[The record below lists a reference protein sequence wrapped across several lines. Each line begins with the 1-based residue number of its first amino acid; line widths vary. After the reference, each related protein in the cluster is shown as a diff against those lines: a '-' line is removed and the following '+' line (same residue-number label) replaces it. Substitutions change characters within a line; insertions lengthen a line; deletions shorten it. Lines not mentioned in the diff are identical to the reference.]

1 MTVILSSSKS
11 FFNYCQNY
19 DRYKNIPIY
28 IAKGIRKYAYLI
40 ESDVEI
46 KKSIVDIE
54 PSEKIYFLDFIWL
67 DEELEI
73 LTNKRFDNTKLVL
86 DLYDDLSK
94 KLILVRSKFR
104 PFIKLYHLKWSPRML
119 FGNLIEVKYFKGTY
133 LLVVNLKKFDNIH
146 CYEKVVGLSQF
157 SQKIQNSLFEKLNLD
172 YTQHL
177 HIVLNNFRTNSSKE
191 NERLKE
197 IKALSSEVTNWF
209 IKDHPNPKYNQYNDY
224 LELPTINSD
233 FPSEFLLSERV
244 TIYSLDSAGGTF

>member
-1 MTVILSSSKS
+1 M
-11 FFNYCQNY
+11 
-19 DRYKNIPIY
+19 
-28 IAKGIRKYAYLI
+28 
-40 ESDVEI
+40 
-46 KKSIVDIE
+46 
-54 PSEKIYFLDFIWL
+54 
-67 DEELEI
+67 
-73 LTNKRFDNTKLVL
+73 
-86 DLYDDLSK
+86 
-94 KLILVRSKFR
+94 
-104 PFIKLYHLKWSPRML
+104 
-119 FGNLIEVKYFKGTY
+119 
-133 LLVVNLKKFDNIH
+133 
-146 CYEKVVGLSQF
+146 
-157 SQKIQNSLFEKLNLD
+157 D

>member
-1 MTVILSSSKS
+1 MTVIISSSKS

-28 IAKGIRKYAYLI
+28 IAKGIRKYAYLLS
-40 ESDVEI
+40 SDVEI
-46 KKSIVDIE
+46 KESIGDIE
-54 PSEKIYFLDFIWL
+54 PSEKIFFLDFIWL

-73 LTNKRFDNTKLVL
+73 FSSKRFNNTRFLL

-94 KLILVRSKFR
+94 KLILVSSEFR
-104 PFIKLYHLKWSPRML
+104 PFTKLYHLKWSPRRL

-133 LLVVNLKKFDNIH
+133 FLVVNLKKFNNVQ

-157 SQKIQNSLFEKLNLD
+157 SQKIQNGLFEKLNLNN
-172 YTQHL
+172 TQHL
-177 HIVLNNFRTNSSKE
+177 HIVLNNFRTNSSLE

-197 IKALSSEVTNWF
+197 IKSLSSAVSNWY
-209 IKDHPNPKYNQYNDY
+209 IKDHPNPRYNQYNDY
-224 LELPTINSD
+224 LELPIMKSD

-244 TIYSLDSAGGTF
+244 TIYSLDSAGGSF

>member
-73 LTNKRFDNTKLVL
+73 LQINVL
-86 DLYDDLSK
+86 
-94 KLILVRSKFR
+94 I
-104 PFIKLYHLKWSPRML
+104 
-119 FGNLIEVKYFKGTY
+119 T
-133 LLVVNLKKFDNIH
+133 
-146 CYEKVVGLSQF
+146 
-157 SQKIQNSLFEKLNLD
+157 LNL
-172 YTQHL
+172 Y
-177 HIVLNNFRTNSSKE
+177 
-191 NERLKE
+191 
-197 IKALSSEVTNWF
+197 
-209 IKDHPNPKYNQYNDY
+209 
-224 LELPTINSD
+224 
-233 FPSEFLLSERV
+233 
-244 TIYSLDSAGGTF
+244 